1 MVLSVR
7 SFVNSQ
13 LASITY
19 LVSVGEGAWVVDP
32 GDGEPLFEAICR
44 AGLEL
49 CGVLLTHA
57 HFDHI
62 YGLNRL
68 VGEWPEAKV
77 YTAALGAEMLLDAR
91 KNLSRY
97 YERPFVFAYPQNVV
111 AVGEGAEV
119 GPFRVYATPG
129 HNPGCL
135 TFVADD
141 AVFTGDAYIPGV
153 AVVTNLPGGNKAQAQ
168 QSLQRILALSE
179 GKTVYPGHRV
189 P

>member
-1 MVLSVR
+1 
-7 SFVNSQ
+7 
-13 LASITY
+13 
-19 LVSVGEGAWVVDP
+19 VVDP
-32 GDGEPLFEAICR
+32 GDGEPLFEAIRR
-44 AGLEL
+44 AELEL
-49 CGVLLTHA
+49 RGVLLTHA

-77 YTAALGAEMLLDAR
+77 YTAASGAEMLLDAR

-129 HNPGCL
+129 HNPSCL
-135 TFVADD
+135 TFVTNE
-141 AVFTGDAYIPGV
+141 AVFTGDAHIPGI
-153 AVVTNLPGGNKAQAQ
+153 AVVTNLPKGNKVQAQ
-168 QSLQRILALSE
+168 QSEQKILDLAS
-179 GKTVYPGHRV
+179 GKTIYPGHKL